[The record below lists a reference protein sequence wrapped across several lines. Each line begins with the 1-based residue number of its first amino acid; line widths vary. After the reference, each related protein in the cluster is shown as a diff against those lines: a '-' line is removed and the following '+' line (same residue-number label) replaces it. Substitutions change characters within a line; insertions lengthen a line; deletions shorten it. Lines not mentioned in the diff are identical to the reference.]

1 MPKVKSQFFW
11 ASIAGADSEPV
22 EVTKLDGRKV
32 AYTCGCA
39 DPFYLDDRDC
49 PVVLLLSDDDEDG
62 KPSPMERLPTPAMT
76 KRAEDTWLRKARR
89 DRAAGMHHG
98 WRGPR

>member
-1 MPKVKSQFFW
+1 MSAKPKSQFYW

-22 EVTKLDGRKV
+22 EVTKVDGRRV

-39 DPFYLDDRDC
+39 DPFYLDDPDN
-49 PVVLLLSDDDEDG
+49 PVQLLLEEGDD
-62 KPSPMERLPTPAMT
+62 KPEPMDRLPTPAMK
-76 KRAEDTWLRKARR
+76 KRAAASYERKLRR
-89 DRAAGMHHG
+89 DRAAGIHHG